1 MVLYPPVPHLDQFQS
16 KLSVNLIQFIGFLPV
31 PFRFHIYTAFEILQL
46 FPFPLLLPFL
56 TLPAILPWRLIFI
69 GPQLR
74 QDDLGSLIV
83 FLFLWLFPHIKRISE
98 SHQSPGHCLV
108 IFVGG
113 RCPLVYFEKLPLGPP
128 GVSID
133 GSHFGVVFFPRPDNP
148 PGGEVVLQ
156 VVLLLEDNILHLL
169 AIDFQW
175 KILLKFKFLR
185 QLTIFDIFSLLNGI
199 YRPGGIILGGGVV
212 LLDDLIHFLDGFLVL
227 DLVDFCHVPVESG

>member
-1 MVLYPPVPHLDQFQS
+1 M
-16 KLSVNLIQFIGFLPV
+16 
-31 PFRFHIYTAFEILQL
+31 
-46 FPFPLLLPFL
+46 
-56 TLPAILPWRLIFI
+56 
-69 GPQLR
+69 
-74 QDDLGSLIV
+74 
-83 FLFLWLFPHIKRISE
+83 
-98 SHQSPGHCLV
+98 

-133 GSHFGVVFFPRPDNP
+133 GSHFGVVLFPRPDNP

-169 AIDFQW
+169 AIDLKG
-175 KILLKFKFLR
+175 KILLEFKFLR

-212 LLDDLIHFLDGFLVL
+212 LLDDLIHFLDGFLVF